1 MATKNHNFRFNTE
14 KAEEQR
20 AWDLLHSKEVE
31 QGFKSQ
37 NEFVIMAINDYY
49 DRHLQKRDDPYLETR
64 EKEEAFVDRIVRM
77 TQEKIFAN
85 MPALAGM
92 YLMSQQQNFSVPVMN
107 GTNSMVVGT
116 TQVRA
121 GNGTNTIPQAKTT
134 EVSEKVDE
142 PQEEPLVAEEL
153 PDNDFLDTDAW

>member
-14 KAEEQR
+14 KKEELR

-49 DRHLQKRDDPYLETR
+49 DRHLKKKDDPYLETR
-64 EKEEAFVDRIVRM
+64 EKEQEFTNRIIEVVQGSVF
-77 TQEKIFAN
+77 TN
-85 MPALAGM
+85 LPTLAGM
-92 YLMSQQQNFSVPVMN
+92 YLMSQQQNLSLPVM
-107 GTNSMVVGT
+107 
-116 TQVRA
+116 
-121 GNGTNTIPQAKTT
+121 NGTNTIPQAKTT
-134 EVSEKVDE
+134 EVSEKVNE
-142 PQEEPLVAEEL
+142 PQEELLAAEEL

>member
-14 KAEEQR
+14 KEEEQR

-49 DRHLQKRDDPYLETR
+49 DRHLKKKDDPYLETR
-64 EKEEAFVDRIVRM
+64 EKEQEFTNRIIEAVQGSV
-77 TQEKIFAN
+77 FAN
-85 MPALAGM
+85 LPALAGM
-92 YLMSQQQNFSVPVMN
+92 YLMSQQQNLSLPVMN
-107 GTNSMVVGT
+107 GTNSMVIGT
-116 TQVRA
+116 TQVKA
-121 GNGTNTIPQAKTT
+121 GNGTNTIPQAETT

-142 PQEEPLVAEEL
+142 PKEEPLAAEEL
-153 PDNDFLDTDAW
+153 PDNDFLDADAW

>member
-14 KAEEQR
+14 KEEEQR
-20 AWDLLHSKEVE
+20 AWDLLHSREVE

-49 DRHLQKRDDPYLETR
+49 DRHLETSNDPYLETR
-64 EKEEAFVDRIVRM
+64 EKEEAFADRIVQM
-77 TQEKIFAN
+77 VQEKMFVN

-107 GTNSMVVGT
+107 GIDSMMGRAAPVTVGT
-116 TQVRA
+116 GA
-121 GNGTNTIPQAKTT
+121 NIIPQAKTT
-134 EVSEKVDE
+134 EVLEKVTL
-142 PQEEPLVAEEL
+142 PHEEPLTAEEL

>member
-14 KAEEQR
+14 KEEEQR

-49 DRHLQKRDDPYLETR
+49 DRHLKKKDDPYLETR
-64 EKEEAFVDRIVRM
+64 EKEQEFTNRIIEAVQGSV
-77 TQEKIFAN
+77 FAN
-85 MPALAGM
+85 LPALAGM
-92 YLMSQQQNFSVPVMN
+92 YLMSQQQNLSIPVMN

-142 PQEEPLVAEEL
+142 PKEEPLAAEEL
-153 PDNDFLDTDAW
+153 PDNDFLDADAW